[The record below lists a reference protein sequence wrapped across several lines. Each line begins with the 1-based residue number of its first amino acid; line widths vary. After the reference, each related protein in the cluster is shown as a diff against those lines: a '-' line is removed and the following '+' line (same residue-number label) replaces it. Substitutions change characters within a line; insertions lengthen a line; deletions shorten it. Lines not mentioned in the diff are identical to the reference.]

1 MKKYKILKLK
11 SGEDIIGTVRI
22 SRDGN
27 IKIHRPMIF
36 KSMVQPEE
44 IFDDPFNNNWE
55 QIKKSEGLS
64 PNFRRQ
70 VNRLEKS
77 FMGHDDSKSKK
88 LDPLD
93 LTGYSL
99 FQIVQPPYNILY
111 LAQLYDVSPYHH
123 SAVNAKAAN
132 VVGLGYKFEETWRTK
147 QKVESVLDN
156 PKKLDKIRAKLEQ
169 SKEELRDYL
178 ESMNSEDSFI
188 ENMKKVFVDLESTG
202 NAYLEVGRTSTGKI
216 GYLGHIP
223 TQTMR
228 IRRHRDGFVQVVY
241 NRYTFFR
248 NFGDTETPDQIGT
261 DPNPNEVIHFKVFTP
276 SNTYYGV
283 PDVLSA
289 KNAVA
294 GDEFAQRFNLD
305 YFENKAVPRYIIT
318 VKGAKL
324 TADSERKLLEFFQ
337 TGLRGRNHRTL
348 YIPLPSDGDQGRV
361 EFKMDPIEAGVQDSS
376 FKNYAV
382 ENRDRILLSHR
393 VPVSK
398 LGMPAN
404 VSLANAK
411 DADKTFKE
419 QVCRPRQEELE
430 FKINKIIS
438 EFTDAFTLRFNELAL
453 TDEETQSRIDDRY
466 LKDQVLLPNEVRA
479 RKGLAPI
486 STGDTVL
493 VLNPKQATDAISD
506 ASGNK
511 TRDQNR
517 TINAPDKMGT
527 GRNPKGEGSQEG
539 N

>member
-1 MKKYKILKLK
+1 MARLNVAEDDDQDGTQKIYT
-11 SGEDIIGTVRI
+11 GEDFNLV
-22 SRDGN
+22 S
-27 IKIHRPMIF
+27 
-36 KSMVQPEE
+36 KSEE
-44 IFDDPFNNNWE
+44 TFDDPFNVTWSD
-55 QIKKSEGLS
+55 IKKSEGLND
-64 PNFRRQ
+64 NFRRRA
-70 VNRLEKS
+70 NRLEKS
-77 FMGHDDSKSKK
+77 FTGVKDAKSKK

-99 FQIVQPPYNILY
+99 FQIVQPPYNIMY

-132 VVGLGYKFEETWRTK
+132 VVGLGYKFEETWATK
-147 QKVESVLDN
+147 EKVEAAMES
-156 PKKLDKIRAKLEQ
+156 PKKLDKLRGKLEEA
-169 SKEELRDYL
+169 KEDLRNYL
-178 ESMNSEDSFI
+178 ESMNSDDSFI
-188 ENMKKVFVDLESTG
+188 ENMKKVFIDLESTG
-202 NAYLEVGRTSTGKI
+202 NAYLEVGRTAQGKI

-223 TQTMR
+223 TTTMR

-261 DPNPNEVIHFKVFTP
+261 DPQPNEVIHFKVFTP

-283 PDVLSA
+283 PDILSA
-289 KNAVA
+289 KNALA

-324 TADSERKLLEFFQ
+324 TADAERKLLEFFQ

-348 YIPLPSDGDQGRV
+348 YIPLPSDGENARV
-361 EFKMDPIEAGVQDSS
+361 EFNMEPIEAGVQDSS

-382 ENRDRILLSHR
+382 ENRDRILLAHR

-430 FKINKIIS
+430 YKINKIIS
-438 EFTDAFTLRFNELAL
+438 EITDAFVLRFNELAL

-466 LKDQVLLPNEVRA
+466 LKDQVILPNEVRA
-479 RKGLAPI
+479 RKGLPPI
-486 STGDTVL
+486 ASGDTVL
-493 VLNPKQATDAISD
+493 VLNPKEASDSASD

-517 TINAPDKMGT
+517 TLNAPDKMGT
-527 GRNPKGEGSQEG
+527 ARNAKGEGPQEG

>member
-1 MKKYKILKLK
+1 M
-11 SGEDIIGTVRI
+11 EHNVTVVN
-22 SRDGN
+22 D
-27 IKIHRPMIF
+27 
-36 KSMVQPEE
+36 
-44 IFDDPFNNNWE
+44 FDDEKNEVQIRSNVDFGMNGSIGEAYEDPFA
-55 QIKKSEGLS
+55 KSWDEIRKMEGIN
-64 PNFRRQ
+64 PNLRR
-70 VNRLEKS
+70 NATRLEKS
-77 FMGHDDSKSKK
+77 FTGRDDAKSKK

-99 FQIVQPPYNILY
+99 FQIVQPPYNLLY

-132 VVGLGYKFEETWRTK
+132 VVGLGYKFEETWATTK
-147 QKVESVLDN
+147 KVEEAMDT
-156 PKKLDKIRAKLEQ
+156 PKKLDKIRSRIED
-169 SKEELRDYL
+169 SKVQLRDYL
-178 ESMNSEDSFI
+178 ESMNSDDSFI
-188 ENMKKVFVDLESTG
+188 ENMKKIFIDLESTG
-202 NAYLEVGRTSTGKI
+202 NAYLEVGRTATGKI

-223 TQTMR
+223 TTTMR

-261 DPNPNEVIHFKVFTP
+261 DPQPNEVIHFKVFTP

-318 VKGAKL
+318 VKGARL

-337 TGLRGRNHRTL
+337 TGLKGRNHRTL
-348 YIPLPSDGDQGRV
+348 YIPLPSDGEQGRV
-361 EFKMDPIEAGVQDSS
+361 EFKMDPVEAGVQDSS

-382 ENRDRILLSHR
+382 ENRDRILIAHR

-398 LGMPAN
+398 IGMPQG

-411 DADKTFKE
+411 DAYKTFKE

-430 FKINKIIS
+430 HKINLIIR
-438 EFTDAFTLRFNELAL
+438 EFTDAFILRFNELAL

-466 LKDQVLLPNEVRA
+466 LKDQVIVPNEVRA
-479 RKGLAPI
+479 RKGLAPL
-486 STGDTVL
+486 TGGDV
-493 VLNPKQATDAISD
+493 VIELNPKVAQDAASD

-511 TRDQNR
+511 SRSQDR
-517 TINAPDKMGT
+517 VLNAPDKMGT
-527 GRNPKGEGSQEG
+527 ARAPKGEGRQQA
-539 N
+539 

>member
-1 MKKYKILKLK
+1 MIENKKVTIMDDEDGEDVRIFSPEDLGLFEKKEKTFEDPFSTSWEEMKKA
-11 SGEDIIGTVRI
+11 
-22 SRDGN
+22 
-27 IKIHRPMIF
+27 
-36 KSMVQPEE
+36 
-44 IFDDPFNNNWE
+44 
-55 QIKKSEGLS
+55 EGLS
-64 PNFRRQ
+64 ENFRRKA
-70 VNRLEKS
+70 NRLEKA
-77 FMGHDDSKSKK
+77 FTGKGDAKSKK

-99 FQIVQPPYNILY
+99 FQIVQPPYNMLY

-132 VVGLGYKFEETWRTK
+132 VIGLGYLFEETFQTTK
-147 QKVESVLDN
+147 KVESVMDN
-156 PKKLDKIRAKLEQ
+156 PKQLDKLRSKIEQ
-169 SKEELRDYL
+169 SKVDLRDYVEGL
-178 ESMNSEDSFI
+178 NSDDSFI
-188 ENMKKVFVDLESTG
+188 ETMKKVYVDLEATG
-202 NAYLEVGRTSTGKI
+202 NGFLEVGRTTNGKI
-216 GYLGHIP
+216 GYIGHIP
-223 TQTMR
+223 VTTMR

-261 DPNPNEVIHFKVFTP
+261 DPQPNEVIHFKIFTP

-283 PDVLSA
+283 PDILSA

-348 YIPLPSDGDQGRV
+348 YIPLPSDGENSRV
-361 EFKMDPIEAGVQDSS
+361 EFKMEPIEAGVQDSS

-382 ENRDRILLSHR
+382 ENRDRILIAHR
-393 VPVSK
+393 VPISK
-398 LGMPAN
+398 IGMPQG

-430 FKINKIIS
+430 FKINLIVK
-438 EFTDAFTLRFNELAL
+438 EFTDAFVLRFNELAL

-466 LKDQVLLPNEVRA
+466 LKDQVIVPNEVRA
-479 RKGLAPI
+479 RKGMAPL
-486 STGDTVL
+486 SGGDKVL
-493 VLNPKQATDAISD
+493 EINPKAALDAKSD

-511 TRDQNR
+511 SRSQDR
-517 TINAPDKMGT
+517 VLNAPDKMGT
-527 GRNPKGEGSQEG
+527 GRNPQGEGRTQD
-539 N
+539 

>member
-1 MKKYKILKLK
+1 MEHKVTVMDDDNEK
-11 SGEDIIGTVRI
+11 DDVRI
-22 SRDGN
+22 YS
-27 IKIHRPMIF
+27 
-36 KSMVQPEE
+36 PEDFQLFAKKE
-44 IFDDPFNNNWE
+44 QEFEDPFNAKWDD
-55 QIKKSEGLS
+55 IRKSEGLG

-70 VNRLEKS
+70 ASRIEKA
-77 FMGHDDSKSKK
+77 FTGQGDAKSKK

-99 FQIVQPPYNILY
+99 FQIVQPPYNMLY

-132 VVGLGYKFEETWRTK
+132 VVGLGYKFEETWATTK
-147 QKVESVLDN
+147 KVESAMSN
-156 PKKLDKIRAKLEQ
+156 PKQLDKIRSKIEDAKVQMRE
-169 SKEELRDYL
+169 YV
-178 ESMNSEDSFI
+178 ESLNSDDSFI
-188 ENMKKVFVDLESTG
+188 ENMKKVYVDLESTG

-216 GYLGHIP
+216 GYIGHVP
-223 TQTMR
+223 TTTMR

-261 DPNPNEVIHFKVFTP
+261 DPQPNEIIHFKIFTP

-283 PDVLSA
+283 PDILSA

-348 YIPLPSDGDQGRV
+348 YIPLPSDGENSRV
-361 EFKMDPIEAGVQDSS
+361 EFNMQPVEAGVQDSS

-382 ENRDRILLSHR
+382 ENRDRILIAHR
-393 VPVSK
+393 VPISK
-398 LGMPAN
+398 IGMPQG

-430 FKINKIIS
+430 FKINLLIK

-466 LKDQVLLPNEVRA
+466 LKDQVILPNEVRA

-486 STGDTVL
+486 SGGDKVL
-493 VLNPKQATDAISD
+493 VLNPKEASDAISD
-506 ASGNK
+506 HSGNK
-511 TRDQNR
+511 KRDQER
-517 TINAPDKMGT
+517 TLGANDKMGQS
-527 GRNPKGEGSQEG
+527 RNAKGEGRAQG
-539 N
+539 

>member
-1 MKKYKILKLK
+1 LANLSIADDDND
-11 SGEDIIGTVRI
+11 ENV
-22 SRDGN
+22 
-27 IKIHRPMIF
+27 MIRSNLDY

-77 FMGHDDSKSKK
+77 FIGHDDSKSKK

-261 DPNPNEVIHFKVFTP
+261 DPSPNEVIHFKVFTP

>member
-1 MKKYKILKLK
+1 MASLKIDDSMDDDDK
-11 SGEDIIGTVRI
+11 GITVKM
-22 SRDGN
+22 DAPVHTVEHDFG
-27 IKIHRPMIF
+27 
-36 KSMVQPEE
+36 
-44 IFDDPFNNNWE
+44 DPFNATWE
-55 QIKKSEGLS
+55 DIKKAEGLS

-70 VNRLEKS
+70 VNRMQKS
-77 FMGHDDSKSKK
+77 FTGIDDAKSKK

-111 LAQLYDVSPYHH
+111 LAQLYDISPYHH

-132 VVGLGYKFEETWRTK
+132 VIGLGYKFEETWATK
-147 QKVESVLDN
+147 QKVEDAMDKS
-156 PKKLDKIRAKLEQ
+156 PKALDKLRSKLEQ
-169 SKEELRDYL
+169 LKEELRDHL
-178 ESMNSEDSFI
+178 ESMNSDDSFT
-188 ENMKKVFVDLESTG
+188 ETMKKIFVDLESTG
-202 NAYLEVGRTSTGKI
+202 NAYMEIGRTSTGKI
-216 GYLGHIP
+216 GYVGHIP
-223 TQTMR
+223 TTTMR

-261 DPNPNEVIHFKVFTP
+261 DPQPNEVIHFKVFTP
-276 SNTYYGV
+276 SNTYYGI

-337 TGLRGRNHRTL
+337 TGLKGRNHRTL
-348 YIPLPSDGDQGRV
+348 YIPLPSDGEQGRV
-361 EFKMDPIEAGVQDSS
+361 EFNMEPIEAGIQDSS
-376 FKNYAV
+376 FRNYAV

-430 FKINKIIS
+430 FKINLIIK
-438 EFTDAFTLRFNELAL
+438 EFTDAFVLRFNELAL

-466 LKDQVLLPNEVRA
+466 LKDQVILPNEVRA
-479 RKGLAPI
+479 RKGLPPI
-486 STGDTVL
+486 STGDAVL
-493 VLNPKQATDAISD
+493 VLNPKQASDAASD

-517 TINAPDKMGT
+517 TLNAPDKMGT
-527 GRNPKGEGSQEG
+527 ARNAKGEGPQEG

>member
-1 MKKYKILKLK
+1 MANLKIDD
-11 SGEDIIGTVRI
+11 SIDEDEGGIAVKMDAPIHTVEH
-22 SRDGN
+22 D
-27 IKIHRPMIF
+27 
-36 KSMVQPEE
+36 
-44 IFDDPFNNNWE
+44 FDDPFNATWE
-55 QIKKSEGLS
+55 NIRKAEGLS
-64 PNFRRQ
+64 PNFRR
-70 VNRLEKS
+70 NATRLEKS
-77 FMGHDDSKSKK
+77 FTGVGDAKSKK

-99 FQIVQPPYNILY
+99 FQIVQPQYNVLY

-132 VVGLGYKFEETWRTK
+132 VVGLGYKFENTWATTAK
-147 QKVESVLDN
+147 IEEVMDN
-156 PKKLDKIRAKLEQ
+156 PKRLDKLRSRIETA
-169 SKEELRDYL
+169 KEELREYL
-178 ESMNSEDSFI
+178 ESLNSDDSFT
-188 ENMKKVFVDLESTG
+188 ETMKKIFIDLESTG
-202 NAYLEVGRTSTGKI
+202 NAYMEVGRTTNGKI
-216 GYLGHIP
+216 GYIGHIP
-223 TQTMR
+223 TTTMR

-261 DPNPNEVIHFKVFTP
+261 DPQPNEVIHFKVFTP

-337 TGLRGRNHRTL
+337 TGLKGRNHRTL
-348 YIPLPSDGDQGRV
+348 YIPLPSDGEQGRV
-361 EFKMDPIEAGVQDSS
+361 EFNMEPIEAGIQDSS
-376 FKNYAV
+376 FRNYAV

-398 LGMPAN
+398 LGMPVG

-430 FKINKIIS
+430 FKINLIIK
-438 EFTDAFTLRFNELAL
+438 EFTDAFRLQFNELAL

-466 LKDQVLLPNEVRA
+466 LKDQVITPNEVRA
-479 RKGLAPI
+479 RRGMAPLEG
-486 STGDTVL
+486 GDDVL
-493 VLNPKQATDAISD
+493 IINPKVAQDAASD

-511 TRDQNR
+511 TRSQNR
-517 TINAPDKMGT
+517 VLNAPDKMGT
-527 GRNPKGEGSQEG
+527 GRNPKGDGRTQD
-539 N
+539 

>member
-1 MKKYKILKLK
+1 MERPKVTIMDDEEGNDVNIRSNSDYNLISK
-11 SGEDIIGTVRI
+11 SEDV
-22 SRDGN
+22 
-27 IKIHRPMIF
+27 F
-36 KSMVQPEE
+36 E
-44 IFDDPFNNNWE
+44 DPFNQTWDD
-55 QIKKSEGLS
+55 IRKMEGLS
-64 PNFRRQ
+64 ESFRRKAS
-70 VNRLEKS
+70 RMEKS
-77 FMGHDDSKSKK
+77 FTGQGDAKSKK

-99 FQIVQPPYNILY
+99 FQIVQPPYNMLY

-132 VVGLGYKFEETWRTK
+132 VVGLGYNFENTFATTM
-147 QKVESVLDN
+147 KVEESMDN
-156 PKKLDKIRAKLEQ
+156 PKRLDKLRSKIEQAKV
-169 SKEELRDYL
+169 ELRDYL
-178 ESMNSEDSFI
+178 EGLNSDDSFI
-188 ENMKKVFVDLESTG
+188 ENMKKVYIDLESTG

-223 TQTMR
+223 ATTMR

-248 NFGDTETPDQIGT
+248 NFGDIETPDQIGT
-261 DPNPNEVIHFKVFTP
+261 DPQPNEVIHFKIFTP

-283 PDVLSA
+283 PDILSA

-348 YIPLPSDGDQGRV
+348 YIPLPSDGENSRV

-382 ENRDRILLSHR
+382 ENRDRILIAHR
-393 VPVSK
+393 VPISK
-398 LGMPAN
+398 IGMPQG

-430 FKINKIIS
+430 FKINLIIK

-466 LKDQVLLPNEVRA
+466 LKDQVITPNEVRS
-479 RKGLAPI
+479 RRNMAPLEG
-486 STGDTVL
+486 GDKVIQ
-493 VLNPKQATDAISD
+493 LNPKVAQDAASD
-506 ASGNK
+506 FKGNK
-511 TRDQNR
+511 TRDQER
-517 TINAPDKMGT
+517 VLNAPDKMGT
-527 GRNPKGEGSQEG
+527 GRNPQGEGRTQE
-539 N
+539 

>member
-1 MKKYKILKLK
+1 LANLKIDD
-11 SGEDIIGTVRI
+11 SIDEDEGGIAVKMDAPIHTVEH
-22 SRDGN
+22 D
-27 IKIHRPMIF
+27 
-36 KSMVQPEE
+36 
-44 IFDDPFNNNWE
+44 FDDPFNATWE
-55 QIKKSEGLS
+55 NIRKAEGLS
-64 PNFRRQ
+64 PNFRR
-70 VNRLEKS
+70 NATRLEKS
-77 FMGHDDSKSKK
+77 FTGVGDAKSKK

-99 FQIVQPPYNILY
+99 FQIVQPPYNVLY

-132 VVGLGYKFEETWRTK
+132 VVGLGYKFENTWATTAK
-147 QKVESVLDN
+147 IEEVMDN
-156 PKKLDKIRAKLEQ
+156 PKRLDKLRSRIETA
-169 SKEELRDYL
+169 KEELREYL
-178 ESMNSEDSFI
+178 ESLNSDDSFT
-188 ENMKKVFVDLESTG
+188 ETMKKIFIDLESTG
-202 NAYLEVGRTSTGKI
+202 NAYMEVGRTTNGKI
-216 GYLGHIP
+216 GYIGHIP
-223 TQTMR
+223 TTTMR

-248 NFGDTETPDQIGT
+248 NFGDTKTPDQIGT
-261 DPNPNEVIHFKVFTP
+261 DPQPNEVIHFKVFTP

-337 TGLRGRNHRTL
+337 TGLKGRNHRTL
-348 YIPLPSDGDQGRV
+348 YIPLPSDGEQGRV
-361 EFKMDPIEAGVQDSS
+361 EFNMEPIEAGIQDSS
-376 FKNYAV
+376 FRNYAV

-398 LGMPAN
+398 LGMPVG

-430 FKINKIIS
+430 FKINLIIK
-438 EFTDAFTLRFNELAL
+438 EFTDAFKLQFNELAL

-466 LKDQVLLPNEVRA
+466 LKDQVITPNEVRA
-479 RKGLAPI
+479 RRGMAPLEG
-486 STGDTVL
+486 GDDVL
-493 VLNPKQATDAISD
+493 IINPKVAQDAASD

-511 TRDQNR
+511 TRSQDR
-517 TINAPDKMGT
+517 VLNAPDKMGT
-527 GRNPKGEGSQEG
+527 GRNPKGDGRTQD
-539 N
+539 

>member
-1 MKKYKILKLK
+1 MANLTIDDSIDDDEGGITVKL
-11 SGEDIIGTVRI
+11 DAPAHTVEH
-22 SRDGN
+22 D
-27 IKIHRPMIF
+27 
-36 KSMVQPEE
+36 
-44 IFDDPFNNNWE
+44 FDDPFNSTWE
-55 QIKKSEGLS
+55 NIRKAEGLGA
-64 PNFRRQ
+64 NFRRKVDRMQ
-70 VNRLEKS
+70 KS
-77 FMGHDDSKSKK
+77 FTGQGDAKSKK

-99 FQIVQPPYNILY
+99 FQIVQPPYNVLY

-123 SAVNAKAAN
+123 SAVNAKSAN
-132 VVGLGYKFEETWRTK
+132 VIGLGYKFENTWATTLK
-147 QKVESVLDN
+147 IEESMDN
-156 PKKLDKIRAKLEQ
+156 SKKLDKLRSKIETMKEQ
-169 SKEELRDYL
+169 LREYL
-178 ESMNSEDSFI
+178 ESLNSDDSFT
-188 ENMKKVFVDLESTG
+188 ETMKKIFIDLESTG
-202 NAYLEVGRTSTGKI
+202 NAYMEIGRTATGKI
-216 GYLGHIP
+216 GYIGHIP
-223 TQTMR
+223 TTTMR

-261 DPNPNEVIHFKVFTP
+261 DPQPNEVIHFKVFTP

-337 TGLRGRNHRTL
+337 TGLKGRNHRTL
-348 YIPLPSDGDQGRV
+348 YIPLPSDGEQGRV
-361 EFKMDPIEAGVQDSS
+361 EFNMEPIEAGIQDSS
-376 FKNYAV
+376 FRNYAV

-430 FKINKIIS
+430 FKINLIIK
-438 EFTDAFTLRFNELAL
+438 EFTDAFVLRFNELAL

-466 LKDQVLLPNEVRA
+466 LKDQVITPNEVRA
-479 RKGLAPI
+479 RRGMAPL
-486 STGDTVL
+486 TGGDAVL
-493 VLNPKQATDAISD
+493 IINPKVAQDAASD

-511 TRDQNR
+511 TRDQDR
-517 TINAPDKMGT
+517 TLNAPDKMGT
-527 GRNPKGEGSQEG
+527 GRAPKGEGRQQA
-539 N
+539 

>member
-1 MKKYKILKLK
+1 MARLDVAEDDDQDGTQRVYT
-11 SGEDIIGTVRI
+11 GEDFNLV
-22 SRDGN
+22 S
-27 IKIHRPMIF
+27 
-36 KSMVQPEE
+36 KSEE
-44 IFDDPFNNNWE
+44 IFDDPFNVDWSE
-55 QIKKSEGLS
+55 IKKSEGINDNL
-64 PNFRRQ
+64 RRRA
-70 VNRLEKS
+70 NRLEKS
-77 FMGHDDSKSKK
+77 FTGQKDAKSKK

-99 FQIVQPPYNILY
+99 FQIVQPPYNVLY

-132 VVGLGYKFEETWRTK
+132 VVGLGYKFEETWATK
-147 QKVESVLDN
+147 EKVEAAMST
-156 PKKLDKIRAKLEQ
+156 PKKLDKLRSKLEEA
-169 SKEELRDYL
+169 KEDLRNYI
-178 ESMNSEDSFI
+178 EGMNSDDSFL
-188 ENMKKVFVDLESTG
+188 ENMKKVFIDLESTG
-202 NAYLEVGRTSTGKI
+202 NAYLEVGRTATGQI

-223 TQTMR
+223 TTTMR

-261 DPNPNEVIHFKVFTP
+261 DPQPNEVIHFKVFSP
-276 SNTYYGV
+276 SNTYYGI
-283 PDVLSA
+283 PDILSA
-289 KNAVA
+289 KNALA

-324 TADSERKLLEFFQ
+324 TADAERKLLEFFQ

-348 YIPLPSDGDQGRV
+348 YIPLPSDGENARV
-361 EFKMDPIEAGVQDSS
+361 EFNMEPIEAGVQDSS

-382 ENRDRILLSHR
+382 ENRDRILLAHR

-430 FKINKIIS
+430 YKINKIIG
-438 EFTDAFTLRFNELAL
+438 EITDAFVLRFNELAL

-466 LKDQVLLPNEVRA
+466 LKDQVILPNEVRA
-479 RKGLAPI
+479 RKGLPPI

-493 VLNPKQATDAISD
+493 VLNPKETSDAKSD

-517 TINAPDKMGT
+517 TLNAPDKMGT
-527 GRNPKGEGSQEG
+527 ARNAKGEGPQEG

>member
-1 MKKYKILKLK
+1 LANLTIDDSIDDDESGITVKLDAP
-11 SGEDIIGTVRI
+11 SHTVEH
-22 SRDGN
+22 DFN
-27 IKIHRPMIF
+27 
-36 KSMVQPEE
+36 
-44 IFDDPFNNNWE
+44 DPFNAPWE
-55 QIKKSEGLS
+55 DIRKAEGLS

-70 VNRLEKS
+70 ASRLEKS
-77 FMGHDDSKSKK
+77 FVGQGDAKSKK

-99 FQIVQPPYNILY
+99 FQIVQPPYNVLY

-132 VVGLGYKFEETWRTK
+132 VVGLGYKFENTWSTTSK
-147 QKVESVLDN
+147 IEEVMDT
-156 PKKLDKIRAKLEQ
+156 PKKLDKLRSKIEGLKEQ
-169 SKEELRDYL
+169 LRNYL
-178 ESMNSEDSFI
+178 ESLNSDDSFT
-188 ENMKKVFVDLESTG
+188 ETMKKIFIDLESTG
-202 NAYLEVGRTSTGKI
+202 NAYMEVGRMTNGKI
-216 GYLGHIP
+216 GYIGHVP
-223 TQTMR
+223 TTTMR

-261 DPNPNEVIHFKVFTP
+261 DPQPNEIIHFKVFTP

-337 TGLRGRNHRTL
+337 TGLKGRNHRTL
-348 YIPLPSDGDQGRV
+348 YIPLPSDGEQGRV
-361 EFKMDPIEAGVQDSS
+361 EFNMEPIEAGIQDSS
-376 FKNYAV
+376 FRNYAV

-430 FKINKIIS
+430 FKINLIIR
-438 EFTDAFTLRFNELAL
+438 EFTDAFVLRFNELAL

-466 LKDQVLLPNEVRA
+466 LKDQVITPNEVRQ
-479 RKGLAPI
+479 RRGMAPLEG
-486 STGDTVL
+486 GDAVL
-493 VLNPKQATDAISD
+493 VLNPKQLQDAASD

-517 TINAPDKMGT
+517 TLNAPDKMGT
-527 GRNPKGEGSQEG
+527 ARNAKGEGRQEG